1 MSFETSGGNLSTDE
15 DDETPR
21 EYTGGRVY
29 RGSMTTS
36 DLSGFQRLELEAWP
50 QENDLLA
57 LLDGRKG
64 RRLQA

>member
-1 MSFETSGGNLSTDE
+1 MRTMPL
-15 DDETPR
+15 R
-21 EYTGGRVY
+21 EYTWGRVH

-36 DLSGFQRLELEAWP
+36 DVAGFQRLELEAWP

>member
-1 MSFETSGGNLSTDE
+1 MRTMPL
-15 DDETPR
+15 R
-21 EYTGGRVY
+21 EYTWGRVQ

-36 DLSGFQRLELEAWP
+36 DLAGFQRLGFEAWP

-57 LLDGRKG
+57 LLDGREG

>member
-1 MSFETSGGNLSTDE
+1 MRTMPL
-15 DDETPR
+15 R
-21 EYTGGRVY
+21 EYTWGRVH

-36 DLSGFQRLELEAWP
+36 DLAGFQRLELEIWP

-64 RRLQA
+64 PRLQA